1 MTDKLIIRSALTEN
15 YTVIPNA
22 LLNDTDISGECLAM
36 MVYLLS
42 KPTDWQLSVKNL
54 MKRFG
59 WGRDKT
65 YQAIAGLIER
75 GYVIKNAQRN
85 EGKFNSYTYF
95 VYDTPQKPPFPDLPD
110 TVLPDTANQYITKE
124 RDYSSSVLQS
134 TDSHKSDEWFDK
146 FWSVV
151 AHKEERKISKAKFL
165 RACKTTDPQ
174 AIINAYEGQLAAHLA
189 SGKQSQYFKRP
200 KTWLNGECWNDE
212 YQRAEA
218 VLFHNRYT
226 NKVKGWL
233 RTGYWHPEWGDPPD
247 TPSAMPDARLALKEL
262 TDGEKKQSKGL

>member
-22 LLNDTDISGECLAM
+22 LLNDTTISGECLAM

-42 KPTDWQLSVKNL
+42 KPSDWQLSVKNL

-75 GYVIKNAQRN
+75 GYVIKNAHRN
-85 EGKFNSYTYF
+85 GGKFNSYTYF
-95 VYDTPQKPPFPDLPD
+95 VYDTPQISPLPEKPDTEKPD
-110 TVLPDTANQYITKE
+110 TVNQYITKE
-124 RDYSSSVLQS
+124 RDYSGSVLQS

-151 AHKEERKISKAKFL
+151 AHKEERKTSKAKFL

-200 KTWLNGECWNDE
+200 KTWLHGECWNDE
-212 YQRAEA
+212 YQSAEA

-247 TPSAMPDARLALKEL
+247 TPSASPDARDALKEL
-262 TDGEKKQSKGL
+262 TDGKKTKSKGL